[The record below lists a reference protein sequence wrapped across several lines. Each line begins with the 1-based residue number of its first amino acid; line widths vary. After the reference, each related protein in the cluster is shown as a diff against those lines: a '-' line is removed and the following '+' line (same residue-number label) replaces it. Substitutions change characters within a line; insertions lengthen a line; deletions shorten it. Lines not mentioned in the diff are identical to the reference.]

1 MKRWYGR
8 HYCCHSLVT
17 EHVGSN
23 KRSVGCRE
31 IEFLL
36 PGNKHHIIF
45 IFVLL
50 FLFFCF
56 RKLTNKGTGPRD
68 WRILFLY
75 NYDNYSYITMTIICL
90 FSAASLSR
98 SFSLMRK
105 NWPKKALVRVI
116 GEGFCYYI
124 TMTTI
129 CFFLQMLLFL
139 LWGKT
144 DQKRRWSRRSG
155 RGCVGRTP
163 RHSGVSP
170 ERREKGRL
178 CRIERNWRRYER
190 QIKLHSKISSSD
202 T

>member
-1 MKRWYGR
+1 MVDDMDDIIVATHRWRNTWGATKEASVVGR
-8 HYCCHSLVT
+8 LSSCCLAI
-17 EHVGSN
+17 N
-23 KRSVGCRE
+23 
-31 IEFLL
+31 
-36 PGNKHHIIF
+36 IISF
-45 IFVLL
+45 FYL
-50 FLFFCF
+50 FCCFCF
-56 RKLTNKGTGPRD
+56 SVSESWPTKAQVHVTGG
-68 WRILFLY
+68 FC
-75 NYDNYSYITMTIICL
+75 SYITMTIICL

-116 GEGFCYYI
+116 GEEFCYYI

-129 CFFLQMLLFL
+129 YFFQLLLFL

-144 DQKRRWSRRSG
+144 DQKRRWSRWSG

-170 ERREKGRL
+170 ERREKGRV

-190 QIKLHSKISSSD
+190 QIKLQSRVSSSD
-202 T
+202 AKCWCHTL

>member
-1 MKRWYGR
+1 MKWWYGR
-8 HYCCHSLVT
+8 HYCCHSPVT

-129 CFFLQMLLFL
+129 CFFSVAPFSFL
-139 LWGKT
+139 RKNWPKKALVQVIWEGLRWKNTKT
-144 DQKRRWSRRSG
+144 QWSLAWE
-155 RGCVGRTP
+155 
-163 RHSGVSP
+163 
-170 ERREKGRL
+170 EREGTSL
-178 CRIERNWRRYER
+178 
-190 QIKLHSKISSSD
+190 
-202 T
+202 